1 MNCEVIKDIMPLV
14 IDDCC
19 SEESAKLVKEHI
31 AGCEKCRK
39 IYLEMASAV
48 PELTAS
54 APKKRKL
61 EKLNAFRASIMQSL
75 ALFLSFAVITVGVGL
90 EAASPEGA
98 RNGLWLFALIIPA
111 TAFLLSLANLYFIRA
126 YPNRRSFRIASLLL
140 TVLFA
145 AAAFTWGLIN
155 YGVIGS
161 LKAGALSRHIA
172 LGMGIGVALVL
183 IACAASFLLADH
195 YARSLGKE

>member
-1 MNCEVIKDIMPLV
+1 MPLV

-19 SEESAKLVKEHI
+19 SEESKKLVREHI
-31 AGCEKCRK
+31 AGCEECRK
-39 IYLEMASAV
+39 IYEEMASAV
-48 PELTAS
+48 PELTEP

-61 EKLNAFRASIMQSL
+61 EKLNAVRASVMQSL

-98 RNGLWLFALIIPA
+98 RNGFWLFALIIPA

-126 YPNRRSFRIASLLL
+126 YPSRRRFRAASLLL
-140 TVLFA
+140 TVFFA
-145 AAAFTWGLIN
+145 AAAFVWGVIH

-161 LKAGALSRHIA
+161 LKAGSLSPHIA
-172 LGMGIGVALVL
+172 WGMGIGLALVL
-183 IACAASFLLADH
+183 LACAASFLLADH

>member
-1 MNCEVIKDIMPLV
+1 MNCEIIKDIMPLV

-19 SEESAKLVKEHI
+19 SEESKKLVREHI
-31 AGCEKCRK
+31 AGCEECRK
-39 IYLEMASAV
+39 IYEEMASAV
-48 PELTAS
+48 PELTEP

-61 EKLNAFRASIMQSL
+61 EKLNAFRASVMQSL

-98 RNGLWLFALIIPA
+98 RNGFWLFALIIPA

-126 YPNRRSFRIASLLL
+126 YPSRRRFRAASLLL
-140 TVLFA
+140 TVFFA
-145 AAAFTWGLIN
+145 AAAFVWGVIH

-161 LKAGALSRHIA
+161 LKAGSLSPHIA
-172 LGMGIGVALVL
+172 WGMGIGLALVL
-183 IACAASFLLADH
+183 LACAASFLLADH

>member
-1 MNCEVIKDIMPLV
+1 MPLV

-19 SEESAKLVKEHI
+19 SEESKKLVREHI
-31 AGCEKCRK
+31 AGCEECRK
-39 IYLEMASAV
+39 IYEEMASAV
-48 PELTAS
+48 PELTEP

-61 EKLNAFRASIMQSL
+61 EKLNAFRASVMQSL

-98 RNGLWLFALIIPA
+98 RNGFWLFALIIPA

-126 YPNRRSFRIASLLL
+126 YPSRRRFRAASLLL
-140 TVLFA
+140 TVFFA
-145 AAAFTWGLIN
+145 AAAFVWGVIH

-161 LKAGALSRHIA
+161 LKAGSLSPHIA
-172 LGMGIGVALVL
+172 WGMGIGLALVL
-183 IACAASFLLADH
+183 LACAASFLLADH

>member
-19 SEESAKLVKEHI
+19 SEESKKLVREHI
-31 AGCEKCRK
+31 AGCEECRK
-39 IYLEMASAV
+39 IYEEMASAV
-48 PELTAS
+48 PELTEP

-61 EKLNAFRASIMQSL
+61 EKLNAFRASVMQSL

-98 RNGLWLFALIIPA
+98 RNGFWLFALIIPA

-126 YPNRRSFRIASLLL
+126 YPSRRRFRAASLLL
-140 TVLFA
+140 TVFFA
-145 AAAFTWGLIN
+145 AAAFVWGVIH

-161 LKAGALSRHIA
+161 LKAGSLSPHIA
-172 LGMGIGVALVL
+172 WGMGIGLALVL
-183 IACAASFLLADH
+183 LACAASFLLADH